1 MSNPP
6 SNHVLIVAINP
17 AIRAEFQAYLHSVL
31 GKHISFDTI
40 DLFQVRTPSHIAGYQ
55 CILFSSEKV
64 QSLFPFP
71 ISEEITQLVCSR
83 TFNHAFLDQ
92 IIQIPPNERVYLVND
107 AYESIPPLMEQLKEA
122 GITQYHFLPCYPG
135 FQEIDK
141 SIQYAITLGEP
152 QLVPEH
158 IKNVINIGNRII
170 DISTINELCYL
181 FHLPSNLSNQ
191 ITQGYINRILQ
202 ISKLTGTYYS
212 NYVHSS
218 QLLQTVFQNLP
229 IGICLVGRDGKIS
242 TMNRQFFIDLGIPET
257 DSKDRKLSFFLPSPY
272 KSLDFFRNA
281 DYRAENKNGEPLELS
296 SLDISLPNHAPLC
309 LITSKKTLPV
319 SKEEESDTEIMEHEP
334 EAPGPSSYG
343 FSRIITSSLQVKA
356 TLEYARRLALYDFPV
371 LIQGETGT
379 QRKTIALAIHKASNR
394 RQYPLAFLHSFS
406 LVQGMES
413 PSCQLKAFLS
423 SIKGGTLV
431 IDRAEHLSL
440 DMQDLLLDILQ
451 AEEYENGFSPLS
463 GLRIITICGHDLYE
477 DVLKGSFRNELFFYL
492 NTVSLDTLPLRER
505 KDDIPLLM
513 DYFFQNFIHSPN
525 LLLKDIISPNL
536 MEFLLSYDYPGNIQE
551 LRNLIRFFLTSYS
564 AHPLIL
570 SNLPAYIKKEF
581 KKPLDEQSAVRHSIL
596 SVVSSSPRIGRS
608 AIREVLEKQGCYLSD
623 GRLRGILK
631 ELSEEGLIQV
641 NRTRGGCEITELG
654 MTIL

>member
-1 MSNPP
+1 MSNSP
-6 SNHVLIVAINP
+6 SNHALIVAINP
-17 AIRAEFQAYLHSVL
+17 VIRVEFQAYLHSVL
-31 GKHISFDTI
+31 GKYISFDTI
-40 DLFQVRTPSHIAGYQ
+40 DLFQVRTSSQIAGYQ

-64 QSLFPFP
+64 QSLFPFSIP
-71 ISEEITQLVCSR
+71 QEITQLVCSR

-107 AYESIPPLMEQLKEA
+107 TLESIPPLMEQLKEA

-135 FQEIDK
+135 FQEIDE

-158 IKNVINIGNRII
+158 IKNVVNIGNRII

-181 FHLPSNLSNQ
+181 FHLPSSLSNR
-191 ITQGYINRILQ
+191 ITQGYVNRILQ
-202 ISKLTGTYYS
+202 IAKLTGTYYS

-242 TMNRQFFIDLGIPET
+242 TMNRQFFTDLGVPET
-257 DSKDRKLSFFLPSPY
+257 DSKDRKLSSFLPSPY
-272 KSLDFFRNA
+272 KSLDFFQNA

-309 LITSKKTLPV
+309 LVTSKKTFPV
-319 SKEEESDTEIMEHEP
+319 PKEKEPGMENLENGTE
-334 EAPGPSSYG
+334 ALPSSAYG
-343 FSRIITSSLQVKA
+343 FSSILTASLQVKS

-379 QRKTIALAIHKASNR
+379 QKKMIAFAIHKASNR
-394 RQYPLAFLHSFS
+394 RQQPLVFLHSFS
-406 LVQGMES
+406 LMPEKEC
-413 PSCQLKAFLS
+413 PARQLEAFLGT
-423 SIKGGTLV
+423 IKGGTLV

-440 DMQDLLLDILQ
+440 DIQDLLLDALQ
-451 AEEYENGFSPLS
+451 AGGRENVSSPLS
-463 GLRIITICGHDLYE
+463 DLRIITICGHDLYE
-477 DVLKGSFRNELFFYL
+477 EVLKGSFRKELFFYL
-492 NTVSLDTLPLRER
+492 NTVSLDTLPLRKR
-505 KDDIPLLM
+505 PDDIPLLM
-513 DYFFQNFIHSPN
+513 EYFFQNLIHSPN
-525 LLLKDIISPNL
+525 LLLKDMFSPNL
-536 MEFLLSYDYPGNIQE
+536 MEFLLNYDYPGNIQE

-570 SNLPAYIKKEF
+570 SKLPSYIKKDF
-581 KKPLDEQSAVRHSIL
+581 KKPLDEQSAVRHSVLTVI
-596 SVVSSSPRIGRS
+596 SSSPRIGRS
-608 AIREVLEKQGCYLSD
+608 TIREVLEKQGCHLSD
-623 GRLRGILK
+623 GRLRGLLK

-654 MTIL
+654 MAIL